1 MKFADILKN
10 SIYRTQISSLKK
22 KKKLVE
28 HENVFSAW
36 RNVSKKTTIFGL

>member
-22 KKKLVE
+22 KKNSLNMRTYSVRGAMCRKRL
-28 HENVFSAW
+28 
-36 RNVSKKTTIFGL
+36 